1 MRTSTKLMEFTMC
14 PQNRWNFQQRVF
26 YCICN
31 SWVWY
36 FKSDSIDSF
45 EWIAF
50 FKDWSEILAYN
61 NENIPAIHIFSKLL
75 RFLSFQTCLLIA
87 TYRFS
92 QSQTCLAVL
101 DRTFL
106 VLFLGSS
113 VLWIHWCEPNCK
125 IHFFELLL
133 AIINPK
139 NLSKVEHYIIDP
151 ASCKVMWFQI
161 PIIVKLRKSHNLARG
176 WNNTNIFYSAIQSTG
191 CFRKIDTI
199 RILCI
204 LGTCGNIPKLF
215 MGKLSLITIL
225 IYVCQKKG
233 GLGKHSYLVYALR

>member
-1 MRTSTKLMEFTMC
+1 MKIFKQYIFF
-14 PQNRWNFQQRVF
+14 QNFCDFCHFKHVCWLLLTDFPNRRLA
-26 YCICN
+26 
-31 SWVWY
+31 SWSWT
-36 FKSDSIDSF
+36 
-45 EWIAF
+45 E
-50 FKDWSEILAYN
+50 L
-61 NENIPAIHIFSKLL
+61 
-75 RFLSFQTCLLIA
+75 
-87 TYRFS
+87 
-92 QSQTCLAVL
+92 
-101 DRTFL
+101 FL